1 MRERWIKEFQV
12 YVFLSELQPGQR
24 DVGGN
29 GKSEEGADGQEHRVG
44 VDKGEQEDADGR
56 EDKGAVHNKEGVDKG
71 KVRQPPEQVALAMRL
86 SPKTVCF
93 FQSQLRKWSRPN
105 VRT

>member
-1 MRERWIKEFQV
+1 MVMSIFTRGKKTTKVPKSRNSLLLLPCLPGMLRWIKECQV
-12 YVFLSELQPGQR
+12 YVFLSELQPGQG

-29 GKSEEGADGQEHRVG
+29 GKSEEGADSQEHCVG

-71 KVRQPPEQVALAMRL
+71 KVRQPP
-86 SPKTVCF
+86 
-93 FQSQLRKWSRPN
+93 
-105 VRT
+105 

>member
-1 MRERWIKEFQV
+1 MKISLLLLPISFRYVEGEVDKRIQV

-71 KVRQPPEQVALAMRL
+71 KVRQPPEKVALAML
-86 SPKTVCF
+86 
-93 FQSQLRKWSRPN
+93 L
-105 VRT
+105 

>member
-1 MRERWIKEFQV
+1 MA
-12 YVFLSELQPGQR
+12 PGEG
-24 DVGGN
+24 DVGSD

-71 KVRQPPEQVALAMRL
+71 KVRQPP
-86 SPKTVCF
+86 
-93 FQSQLRKWSRPN
+93 
-105 VRT
+105 

>member
-1 MRERWIKEFQV
+1 MDKRIQV
-12 YVFLSELQPGQR
+12 YVFLSQLQPGQR

-56 EDKGAVHNKEGVDKG
+56 QDKGAVHNKEGVDKG

-86 SPKTVCF
+86 SPGQYAF
-93 FQSQLRKWSRPN
+93 FKVSNPN
-105 VRT
+105 ETDLI